1 VLQEADRL
9 SGHRLARPALLIDPI
24 RLDYYAGA
32 ARQTYPDIP
41 FTSLDMCLG
50 ARG

>member
-1 VLQEADRL
+1 MDR
-9 SGHRLARPALLIDPI
+9 I
-24 RLDYYAGA
+24 RLDYDAGA

-41 FTSLDMCLG
+41 FTSLGMCLG

>member
-9 SGHRLARPALLIDPI
+9 SGRRRARAALLMDRT
-24 RLDYYAGA
+24 RLDYAGA

-50 ARG
+50 ATG